1 MLEET
6 QSELGV
12 FTIANI
18 LATFHEIGYSVRYY
32 EFGWRETKKQLT
44 D

>member
-18 LATFHEIGYSVRYY
+18 LGTFHEKDNSVGYY